1 MATIPSQRS
10 VHDDVTSSQYDV
22 SMEDYI
28 HLHGMRCRPSAAKR
42 ALRSFNGGILF
53 LPHDYDRSTKSLG
66 SGDFTGTTVF
76 MYYLL
81 VFFSLTGLST
91 LLNQTVFLVAQEEE
105 ESVTKKNE
113 SEKVNG
119 VMYVAQ
125 HNKELQLHE
134 CTLEYIKEKTNS
146 KSLLLKR
153 RFEYHFRL
161 VNLSVVMLHF
171 YSPDNGLL
179 HLVEVFQFENSIL
192 GPLVRNLL
200 QAWNWGRM
208 KIKILRSNQSSQY
221 NIKEP

>member
-1 MATIPSQRS
+1 
-10 VHDDVTSSQYDV
+10 
-22 SMEDYI
+22 
-28 HLHGMRCRPSAAKR
+28 
-42 ALRSFNGGILF
+42 
-53 LPHDYDRSTKSLG
+53 
-66 SGDFTGTTVF
+66 
-76 MYYLL
+76 
-81 VFFSLTGLST
+81 
-91 LLNQTVFLVAQEEE
+91 
-105 ESVTKKNE
+105 
-113 SEKVNG
+113 
-119 VMYVAQ
+119 
-125 HNKELQLHE
+125 
-134 CTLEYIKEKTNS
+134 LEYIKEKTNS
-146 KSLLLKR
+146 KSLLLQR